1 MQKSNKHAKTTI
13 LIKAIIFGITNIHGS
28 LNELLYIVLTDNFY
42 SVLFKEFRISSFDV
56 SQRVFDKLVNMI
68 NAINLSSFT
77 DLQWKKCLGFFQWPW
92 FVKQNAIDKL
102 LSLKLSVLEHK
113 KAPLIL
119 NLRAYNSKVS
129 LVTHIFYHWIVIT
142 MIRCYCLKSL
152 QISCEWVS

>member
-1 MQKSNKHAKTTI
+1 MQKSNRHAKTTI

-77 DLQWKKCLGFFQWPW
+77 DLQWKKCLGFFQ
-92 FVKQNAIDKL
+92 
-102 LSLKLSVLEHK
+102 
-113 KAPLIL
+113 
-119 NLRAYNSKVS
+119 
-129 LVTHIFYHWIVIT
+129 
-142 MIRCYCLKSL
+142 
-152 QISCEWVS
+152 